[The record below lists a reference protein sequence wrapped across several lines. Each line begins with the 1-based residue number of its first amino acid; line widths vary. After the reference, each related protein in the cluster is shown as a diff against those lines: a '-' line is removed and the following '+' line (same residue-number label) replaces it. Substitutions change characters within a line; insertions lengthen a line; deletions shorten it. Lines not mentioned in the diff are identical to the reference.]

1 MELKRCGCFSSGARG
16 QKSSSNPSMRARE
29 GRDPDR
35 RPGVNAPNHLTH
47 PSACAEGASERAAA
61 HGGGEIDR
69 SQRDYAS
76 AGESRFPIAAHDRE
90 GHAGDAGREKAE
102 ANHPDQPKLGLAKSA
117 PPQHEK

>member
-1 MELKRCGCFSSGARG
+1 
-16 QKSSSNPSMRARE
+16 MRARE

-35 RPGVNAPNHLTH
+35 RPGVNAPNHLPH

-69 SQRDYAS
+69 SQRDYAC

-102 ANHPDQPKLGLAKSA
+102 ANHPNQPKLGLAKSA
-117 PPQHEK
+117 RRSTRNSISGLPMGVDCCARDGSANFQNR